1 MKKETLQIHKEVA
14 TQVST
19 GLVINYPL
27 NLTLLYILIELYGVT
42 NPLYIGTTITLIMT
56 VIAYTRIFILR
67 SYFSKKY
74 KRTNIRQT

>member
-1 MKKETLQIHKEVA
+1 MKKVTKQIHKEVA

-19 GLVINYPL
+19 GLAINYPL

-42 NPLYIGTTITLIMT
+42 DPLVIGTTITLIMT
-56 VIAYTRIFILR
+56 IDAYTRIFILR

-74 KRTNIRQT
+74 TQNKS

>member
-1 MKKETLQIHKEVA
+1 MKKETIRIHKEVA

-19 GLVINYPL
+19 GLAINYPL

-42 NPLYIGTTITLIMT
+42 NPLVIGTTITLIMT
-56 VIAYTRIFILR
+56 IVAYTRIFILR

-74 KRTNIRQT
+74 KTKS